1 MKKIYLVF
9 ITLSLLFV
17 ATSCD
22 KDLPYP
28 IDDVKRG
35 VVIDVVRV
43 PGTDGILSDGL
54 TTGNYK
60 INLSIPE
67 QQGDYSFLK
76 EAQLLAVMEGVDGE
90 LKSQVV
96 MDNITEFPQEI
107 TIDVGDVYS
116 KFGLTTP
123 SLGETVY
130 FTTNTVLKDDVV
142 IPGWNQIMGFN
153 NKAFAGWNVDGRAY
167 SYNVRYSVACELVLD
182 DYVGT
187 NTVYVDQWDGGG
199 YTVEIT
205 KISDT
210 ELSVAGMFNG
220 AADIDKPMIIKVD
233 PTDHSILIP
242 KQILVANPVWW
253 AGNPYKDFSLAGS
266 GTMNACET
274 SFSFTAE
281 ATVDAGSFGGGIGFK
296 IGK

>member
-1 MKKIYLVF
+1 MKKIYFAF
-9 ITLSLLFV
+9 ITLSLLFI

-28 IDDVKRG
+28 IDEVKRG

-60 INLSIPE
+60 IKLAIPE
-67 QQGDYSFLK
+67 QQGDYSFMK
-76 EAQLLAVMEGVDGE
+76 EAQLLAVMEGVDGK

-96 MDNITEFPQEI
+96 MDNITEFPKEVI
-107 TIDVGDVYS
+107 IDVGDVYS

-123 SLGETVY
+123 SLGETIY
-130 FTTNTVLKDDVV
+130 FTTNTVLKDDFV
-142 IPGWNQIMGFN
+142 IPGWDQVIGFN
-153 NKAFAGWNVDGRAY
+153 NKAFAGWRVDGRAY

-182 DYVGT
+182 DFVGT
-187 NTVYVDQWDGGG
+187 NTVYLDGLFGG
-199 YTVEIT
+199 TYSVNIV
-205 KISDT
+205 KVSDT
-210 ELSVAGMFNG
+210 ELSVEGLFYGEAESALN
-220 AADIDKPMIIKVD
+220 IKVD
-233 PTDHSILIP
+233 PTDHSISIA
-242 KQILVANPVWW
+242 KQMLKADALSWF
-253 AGNPYKDFSLAGS
+253 GNPYTNFSLAGG

-281 ATVDAGSFGGGIGFK
+281 GTVDQGSFGNMSFK

>member
-1 MKKIYLVF
+1 MKKIYLAF
-9 ITLSLLFV
+9 ITLSLLFI

-35 VVIDVVRV
+35 VVIDVSRV
-43 PGTDGILSDGL
+43 AGTDGILSDGL

-67 QQGDYSFLK
+67 QQGDYSFMK
-76 EAQLLAVMEGVDGE
+76 KAQLLAVMQDVDGK
-90 LKSQVV
+90 LTSKVV
-96 MDNITEFPQEI
+96 MDDITEFPQEI

-130 FTTNTVLKDDVV
+130 FTTNTVVKDDVV
-142 IPGWNQIMGFN
+142 IPGWDQVIGFN
-153 NKAFAGWNVDGRAY
+153 NKAFAGWRVDGRAY

-182 DYVGT
+182 DFVGP
-187 NTVYVDQWDGGG
+187 NTVTDGLFGG
-199 YTVEIT
+199 TYSVNII

-210 ELSVAGMFNG
+210 ELSVEGMFYDEAD
-220 AADIDKPMIIKVD
+220 AALKIIVD
-233 PTDHSILIP
+233 PTDHSISIS
-242 KQILVANPVWW
+242 KQMLKADALSWF
-253 AGNPYKDFSLAGS
+253 GQPYTNFSLAGG

-274 SFSFTAE
+274 SLSFTAE
-281 ATVDAGSFGGGIGFK
+281 VTVDQGSFGNRNWSIK
-296 IGK
+296 KE